1 LVRGT
6 IRAEFADVA
15 SGLNQ
20 KRRGLTN
27 DIKLAEGGEYKKL
40 IIEYPDRLALLGYE
54 YIERH

>member
-1 LVRGT
+1 M
-6 IRAEFADVA
+6 A